1 MKCFRC
7 RGQMT
12 KSDLIQGHVGRFI
25 NMQLTNTKTATEP
38 EHVTLHIKCS
48 KKHSLYDSNRYGA
61 KYHKQSTDSG

>member
-12 KSDLIQGHVGRFI
+12 KFDLVQGHAGRFD
-25 NMQLTNTKTATEP
+25 NMHLTNTKISTEP

-48 KKHSLYDSNRYGA
+48 KKHSLYDNN
-61 KYHKQSTDSG
+61 

>member
-1 MKCFRC
+1 MK
-7 RGQMT
+7 
-12 KSDLIQGHVGRFI
+12 KSDLFQGHPGRLNF
-25 NMQLTNTKTATEP
+25 MHLTNTKIATEP